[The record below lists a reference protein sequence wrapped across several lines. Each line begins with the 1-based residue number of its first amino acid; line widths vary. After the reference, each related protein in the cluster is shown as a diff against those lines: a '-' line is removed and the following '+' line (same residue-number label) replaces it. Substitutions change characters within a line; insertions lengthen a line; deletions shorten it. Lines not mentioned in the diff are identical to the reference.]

1 METRELVRRVRKEIG
16 DPRQQFRSTMPCD
29 GTTAWWNLPKENID
43 PDGLSVD
50 VIPPGASGPPVT
62 LEPGVQYALNSRQ
75 GQVLLAEPPAA
86 GSVMLFTGT
95 AYSLFSAAD
104 MEDYLRDAV
113 TWHCYGR
120 SIRERYRTPQ
130 GFIAYR
136 ETAMGMENLPPAE
149 EPLLAMR
156 AVYNLLWVL
165 ATDAATDVNVQTAE
179 GTVIDR
185 GQRYRQII
193 SQIQELKERY
203 DKDCALMNAGP
214 YRWETIRL
222 RRVSKTTGRYVPLYK
237 DREYDDFAYP
247 TRLVPPIDAR
257 WEDNSGIPSQLYF
270 GYNGGGGMGS

>member
-1 METRELVRRVRKEIG
+1 MEAAELIRRVRRELG

-29 GTTAWWNLPKENID
+29 GTVAWFNLPKENID
-43 PDGLSVD
+43 PDDFTAD
-50 VIPPGASGPPVT
+50 VISPGGSVMA
-62 LEPGVQYALNSRQ
+62 LEPDAGYALNSRQ
-75 GQVLLAEPPAA
+75 GQVLLAAPPAA
-86 GSVMLFTGT
+86 GSTVLFTGT
-95 AYSLFSAAD
+95 AYAMFSCQD
-104 MEDYLRDAV
+104 MDDYLRDAI
-113 TWHCYGR
+113 TWHCAGR

-136 ETAMGMENLPPAE
+136 ESPMGLGNLPPME

-165 ATDAATDVNVQTAE
+165 ANDAATDVNVQTAE

-185 GQRYRQII
+185 GQRYRQLV
-193 SQIQELKERY
+193 SQIQELQERY
-203 DKDCALMNAGP
+203 DRDCAAVNGGP

-222 RRVSKTTGRYVPLYK
+222 RRVSKTTGRLVPLYK
-237 DREYDDFAYP
+237 DREYDEFAYP

-270 GYNGGGGMGS
+270 GYGGIGGS